1 MKCNYFLFRDFL
13 LILRVDTENLLLT
26 NKNRFMK
33 KFLLSLAVVL
43 GFSAVST
50 AETLT
55 VPTNAGDW
63 SEYTWTPANDD
74 KGNAVQFAAKINNF
88 EFQLNKGTSSNAVV
102 APDKS
107 SIRVY
112 AGANL
117 TIVAPSGYVM
127 TKVEG
132 LTASNSKA
140 TATSVQGDWTNE
152 TGTIS
157 AAANQSFAFTA
168 STPQSAITFDGA
180 GKQLRVKTITITY
193 SASGTPGKDAAN
205 LKFEKATYTAT
216 LGQPFAAPE
225 VSKDTDAPVTYASSD
240 EKVATVDAATGAVTL
255 VAGGTTTITATT
267 PETDDFSAGKA
278 SYTLEV
284 VDPNVP
290 GLSIENPM
298 TVAQAL
304 AACDSKPTGVYVKG
318 IVKAVTTVYSSQYK
332 NVTFTIVDAATD
344 TEVLECFRAKWGA
357 GVTPSADNNPVVGS
371 TVIMLGDLTV
381 YNGKKEL
388 NSGCQ
393 IVKYEEPALPSAGL
407 SFPEKSY
414 TINFGDAFTAPAL
427 TKATDAAATYTSSV
441 PAVAEVDPATGAVTV
456 KAYGTT
462 VITANTP
469 ATASYRPGEA
479 SYTLEVLNPE
489 ITVDKPLTVAQALAV
504 SENAPHKVFVKGV
517 VTEVTTAYDEN
528 YKNVSFNIADAADGT
543 EVLLVYRA
551 KWAADVNAPEDF
563 NPVKGATVIISGNLK
578 VYNGTKEFDAN
589 CQIVKY
595 DATTSG
601 VEEIMDNDAAVP
613 AVYYNLQ
620 GVRVANPENGLY
632 IRVQGNKATKVLVK

>member
-1 MKCNYFLFRDFL
+1 
-13 LILRVDTENLLLT
+13 
-26 NKNRFMK
+26 MK
-33 KFLLSLAVVL
+33 KFLLSMMAVL
-43 GFSAVST
+43 GMCTVASA
-50 AETLT
+50 AT
-55 VPTNAGDW
+55 VTFPATKAGDW
-63 SEYTWTPANDD
+63 TEYTWTQSGNNYTANVGGYTFLLD
-74 KGNAVQFAAKINNF
+74 
-88 EFQLNKGTSSNAVV
+88 KGTSSNALV
-102 APDKS
+102 APDAN
-107 SIRVY
+107 SIKVY
-112 AGANL
+112 AGAQL
-117 TIVAPSGYVM
+117 TIEAPAGTVM
-127 TKVEG
+127 TQVEG
-132 LTASNSKA
+132 ITAASSKA
-140 TATSVQGDWTNE
+140 VGTSVQGSWTNE
-152 TGTIS
+152 TGTI
-157 AAANQSFAFTA
+157 ATGANQPFKFTA
-168 STPQSAITFDGA
+168 ATGQSSITFDGN
-180 GKQLRVKTITITY
+180 GKQLRIKSITITY
-193 SASGTPGKDAAN
+193 SGGSVSTKDPAN
-205 LKFEKATYTAT
+205 LKFPQSSYTAT
-216 LGQPFAAPE
+216 LGQAFTAPAL
-225 VSKDTDAPVTYASSD
+225 SKDTDAPATYTSSN
-240 EKVATVDAATGAVTL
+240 EAVAKVDAATGAVTL
-255 VAGGTTTITATT
+255 VAGGETTITATT
-267 PETDDFSAGKA
+267 AETEDFAAGKA

-290 GLSIENPM
+290 GQSIENPM

-304 AACDSKPTGVYVKG
+304 AACDSKPTGVYVRG

-344 TEVLECFRAKWGA
+344 TEVLECFRAKWGE

-371 TVIMLGDLTV
+371 TVIMLGDLTI

-388 NSGCQ
+388 NANCQ

-479 SYTLEVLNPE
+479 YYTLEVLNPE

-504 SENAPHKVFVKGV
+504 CENAPHKVFVKGV
-517 VTEVTTAYDEN
+517 VTEVTTAYDAN
-528 YKNVSFNIADAADGT
+528 HQNVSFNIADAADGT

-551 KWAADVNAPEDF
+551 KWAADVNAPADF
-563 NPVKGATVIISGNLK
+563 NPLKGATVIISGNLK

-595 DATTSG
+595 DDTTLG

-632 IRVQGNKATKVLVK
+632 IRVQGNKATKILVK

>member
-1 MKCNYFLFRDFL
+1 
-13 LILRVDTENLLLT
+13 
-26 NKNRFMK
+26 MK

-55 VPTNAGDW
+55 VPQAKAGDW
-63 SEYTWTPANDD
+63 TEYTWTPVNDD
-74 KGNAVQFAAKINNF
+74 KGKAVQFTSTISNF
-88 EFQLNKGTSSNAVV
+88 EFSLNKGTSTSDIL

-107 SIRVY
+107 AIRVY
-112 AGANL
+112 VGSNL
-117 TIVAPSGYVM
+117 TITAPSGYVM

-132 LTASNSKA
+132 LTAANSKA
-140 TATSVQGDWTNE
+140 LGTSVQGDWTNE
-152 TGTIS
+152 TGTIK
-157 AAANQSFAFTA
+157 AAADQPFAFTA
-168 STPQSAITFDGA
+168 SNPQSSITFDGA
-180 GKQLRVKTITITY
+180 GKQIRIKSITITY
-193 SASGTPGKDAAN
+193 AASGTPGKDAAN

-388 NSGCQ
+388 NANCQ